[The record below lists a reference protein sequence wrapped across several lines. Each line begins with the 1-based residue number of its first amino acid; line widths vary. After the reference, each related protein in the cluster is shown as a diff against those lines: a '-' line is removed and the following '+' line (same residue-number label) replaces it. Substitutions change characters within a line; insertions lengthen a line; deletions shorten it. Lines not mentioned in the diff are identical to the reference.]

1 MHRHPHGAG
10 GGVGINIKMS
20 HIPIDIGV
28 AGAVAVDMGVDIGVD
43 IGVGVVVDSARFSKE
58 TVMLL
63 LSLIEQQSPRC
74 LKLILGVPLPC
85 DNGTLFQASLSM

>member
-10 GGVGINIKMS
+10 AGVGINIEMS

-28 AGAVAVDMGVDIGVD
+28 AGAVGVDMGVDIGVD
-43 IGVGVVVDSARFSKE
+43 IGVGVVDSARFLEE
-58 TVMLL
+58 TAMLL
-63 LSLIEQQSPRC
+63 LSLVIEQQSPRC

-85 DNGTLFQASLSM
+85 ANGTLFQASLSM

>member
-10 GGVGINIKMS
+10 AGVGINIEMS

-28 AGAVAVDMGVDIGVD
+28 AGAVGVD
-43 IGVGVVVDSARFSKE
+43 IGVGVVDSARFLEE
-58 TVMLL
+58 TAMLL
-63 LSLIEQQSPRC
+63 LSLVIEQQSPRC